1 MPVIVV
7 RGSSS
12 RLLSEHLAVEAGWEL
27 ASTELKRFP
36 DGESYVRVISPLEK
50 KDVVIVSATFPD
62 SNIIETLLLH
72 DAVVR
77 RKPNSVRLLV
87 PYYGYQRQDKLFKE
101 GESVSAEVI
110 AGILDNRFD
119 EILTV
124 DLHAEGVSKY
134 IRNTKT
140 KNFVASPQIAKY
152 FRKRKIDIVISPDGG
167 LRAVEY
173 AKIAAK
179 EIGCDYDYFLK
190 ERIDSTNVKLY
201 PKKVDVKDKTVLIV
215 DDIIATGGS
224 MIAAIKRLKE
234 LGAKH
239 IFAGC
244 THGLFTGNALP
255 KLRELADEVISTDTI
270 ETEASAV
277 SVAPLILE
285 HLLELRA

>member
-1 MPVIVV
+1 MIIVS
-7 RGSSS
+7 GSSS
-12 RLLSEHLAVEAGWEL
+12 RLLSDHLAAEAGWEL
-27 ASTELKRFP
+27 ASSELRRFP

-62 SNIIETLLLH
+62 GNIIETLLLH

-110 AGILDNRFD
+110 AGVLDNRFE
-119 EILTV
+119 EIMTV

-140 KNFVASPQIAKY
+140 KNFIASPQIAKH
-152 FRKRKIDIVISPDGG
+152 FRRHRIDTVISPDGG

-173 AKIAAK
+173 AKLAAK
-179 EIGCDYDYFLK
+179 ELGCEYDYFLK
-190 ERIDSTNVKLY
+190 ERLDSTNVKLY
-201 PKKVDVKDKTVLIV
+201 PKKVDVKDKAVLIV

-224 MIAAIKRLKE
+224 MIAAIRRLKE
-234 LGAKH
+234 LGAKR

-244 THGLFTGNALP
+244 THGLFTGNSLP
-255 KLRELADEVISTDTI
+255 KLKELADEVISTDTV
-270 ETEASAV
+270 ETEASVV
-277 SVAPLILE
+277 SVAPLVLE
-285 HLLELRA
+285 HLFELKH

>member
-1 MPVIVV
+1 MPVIIV

-12 RLLSEHLAVEAGWEL
+12 RLLSEHLAAEAGWEL

-36 DGESYVRVISPLEK
+36 DGESYVRVVSPLDR

-77 RKPNSVRLLV
+77 RKPSSVRLLV

-110 AGILDNRFD
+110 AGILDNKFD

-140 KNFVASPQIAKY
+140 KNFVASPQIAKH

-173 AKIAAK
+173 AKMAAK

-190 ERIDSTNVKLY
+190 ERIDSANVKLY

-224 MIAAIKRLKE
+224 MIAAMKRLKE
-234 LGAKH
+234 LGARH
-239 IFAGC
+239 IYAGC

-277 SVAPLILE
+277 SVAPLVLE
-285 HLLELRA
+285 HLFELRA

>member
-12 RLLSEHLAVEAGWEL
+12 RLLSEHLAAEAGWEL

-36 DGESYVRVISPLEK
+36 DGESYVRVTSPLEK
-50 KDVVIVSATFPD
+50 KDVLIVSATFPD

-152 FRKRKIDIVISPDGG
+152 FRKRKIDTVISPDGG

-224 MIAAIKRLKE
+224 MIAAMKRLKE